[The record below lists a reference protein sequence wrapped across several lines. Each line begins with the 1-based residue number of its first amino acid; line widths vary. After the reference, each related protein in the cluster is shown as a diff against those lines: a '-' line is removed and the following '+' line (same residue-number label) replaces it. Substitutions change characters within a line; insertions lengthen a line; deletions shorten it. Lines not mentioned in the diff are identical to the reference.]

1 MEKKK
6 VVKLSIYASIGVI
19 IIIAFIV
26 INKKIDEKRIDNFY
40 VVPNDGRYN
49 IGMDLFENTDG
60 KISIKGWF
68 IDNYI
73 NPGDFSSNTT
83 IVMLLKNEN
92 DERDI
97 FELSTGRFM
106 RRDLNEK
113 FQSTTDYS
121 KAGIEAE
128 VKSSKIENGSYEVL
142 FFYDPWGSETGYFGI
157 QSGYRIVNGELIT
170 PQSIQ

>member
-60 KISIKGWF
+60 KMSIKGWF

-83 IVMLLKNEN
+83 IVMLLKN
-92 DERDI
+92 
-97 FELSTGRFM
+97 
-106 RRDLNEK
+106 
-113 FQSTTDYS
+113 Q
-121 KAGIEAE
+121 
-128 VKSSKIENGSYEVL
+128 
-142 FFYDPWGSETGYFGI
+142 
-157 QSGYRIVNGELIT
+157 
-170 PQSIQ
+170 